1 MNFKDIV
8 ARDIH
13 AVLLNPAELA
23 ELRTVRYDREEYPD
37 IPVSLQELEAAD
49 RQRLS
54 ASGFGRGGPDGAP
67 GLHQVSGVL
76 FCAVSDLGG
85 TVPKQGGWIYI
96 NARQGSAFFLKYR
109 IGLVGN
115 TMGML
120 RIELE
125 GTGE

>member
-8 ARDIH
+8 ARDVH
-13 AVLLNPAELA
+13 AVFLNPAELA
-23 ELRTVRYDREEYPD
+23 ELRTIRYDGEEYPD
-37 IPVSLQELEAAD
+37 IPVSLQDLEAAD

-54 ASGFGRGGPDGAP
+54 VSGFGRGGADGAL
-67 GLHQVSGVL
+67 GLYQVSGVL

-85 TVPKQGGWIYI
+85 EVPKQGSRIQI
-96 NARQGSAFFLKYR
+96 NSRPGGTFFREYQ
-109 IGLVGN
+109 IGLVEN

-125 GTGE
+125 RTGD